1 MDKQEDKLVSLQ
13 KWREDRIGAKEEES
27 IGANGMESIG
37 VFLAAAYT
45 RGYLD
50 GQKRKWMELRSQ
62 IITLIISN
70 ALLIALIWWSLSR

>member
-1 MDKQEDKLVSLQ
+1 
-13 KWREDRIGAKEEES
+13 
-27 IGANGMESIG
+27 MESIG